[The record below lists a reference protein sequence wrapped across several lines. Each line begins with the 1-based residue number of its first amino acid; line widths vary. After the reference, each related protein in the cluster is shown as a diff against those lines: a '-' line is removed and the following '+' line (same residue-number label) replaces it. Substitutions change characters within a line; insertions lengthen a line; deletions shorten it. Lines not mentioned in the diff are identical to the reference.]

1 MMKDSPFYPSAL
13 LMLRVLPFVVPEE
26 CFALKGG
33 TAINLFARDLTRL
46 SVDIDLTYLP
56 IGPRR
61 ESLDKIHQ
69 ALARIA
75 DEITRSLPGIKV
87 QPSKSRSTALITKLF
102 VNDRGVQIKIEPN
115 EIIRGTIFP
124 NRELRLSKKA
134 RDLFELD
141 VSSQVL
147 SFEDLYG
154 GKICA
159 ALDRQHPRDL
169 FDVKLLLENE
179 GFNEKVRKAFVVY
192 LISHNRPIHELLDP
206 QLIDIKTL
214 FEEEFTGMIDHKVS
228 CEDLVDARRILISK
242 IQSELSEEE
251 RKFLLSVKEM
261 NPSWGLLG
269 LEGIEKLPA
278 VKWKLENLG
287 KMKPKLHGESVKILK
302 MVLGL

>member
-1 MMKDSPFYPSAL
+1 MKDSPFYPSAL
-13 LMLRVLPFVVPEE
+13 LMLRVLPFIVPEE
-26 CFALKGG
+26 CFSLKGG

-56 IGPRR
+56 IEPRG
-61 ESLDKIHQ
+61 ESLDKIHH

-75 DEITRSLPGIKV
+75 DEINRSLPGIKA
-87 QPSKSRSTALITKLF
+87 QPSKSGSTGLITKIF
-102 VNDRGVQIKIEPN
+102 VNDHGVQIKIEPN

-124 NRELRLSKKA
+124 IRKLRLSKKA

-141 VSSQVL
+141 VSSKVL

-169 FDVKLLLENE
+169 FDIKLLLENE

-206 QLIDIKTL
+206 QLINIKTL
-214 FEEEFTGMIDHKVS
+214 FEEEFAGMAEYKIS
-228 CEDLVDARRILISK
+228 CEDLVEARRTLISK
-242 IQSELSEEE
+242 VQSDLSKEE
-251 RKFLLSVKEM
+251 RKFILSVKEM
-261 NPSWGLLG
+261 NPNWGLLG

-287 KMKPKLHGESVKILK
+287 KMKPKLHSESVKNLK
-302 MVLGL
+302 RVLGL

>member
-1 MMKDSPFYPSAL
+1 MKDSPFYPSAL

-33 TAINLFARDLTRL
+33 TAINLFSRDLTRL

-56 IGPRR
+56 IEPRR

-75 DEITRSLPGIKV
+75 DEITQSFPGIKV
-87 QPSKSRSTALITKLF
+87 QLSKSRSTGLITKIF

-115 EIIRGTIFP
+115 DIIRGTILP

-141 VSSQVL
+141 VSSKVL

-179 GFNEKVRKAFVVY
+179 GLTENIRRAFLVY

-214 FEEEFTGMIDHKVS
+214 FEEEFSGMTDQAVS
-228 CEDLVDARRILISK
+228 YEDLVDARKALMEK
-242 IQSELSEEE
+242 IKKELSEEE

-261 NPSWGLLG
+261 NPNWGLLG
-269 LEGIEKLPA
+269 LQGIEKLPA

-287 KMKPKLHGESVKILK
+287 KMTLKLHNESLK
-302 MVLGL
+302 NLKRVLEL

>member
-1 MMKDSPFYPSAL
+1 
-13 LMLRVLPFVVPEE
+13 
-26 CFALKGG
+26 
-33 TAINLFARDLTRL
+33 
-46 SVDIDLTYLP
+46 
-56 IGPRR
+56 
-61 ESLDKIHQ
+61 
-69 ALARIA
+69 
-75 DEITRSLPGIKV
+75 
-87 QPSKSRSTALITKLF
+87 
-102 VNDRGVQIKIEPN
+102 
-115 EIIRGTIFP
+115 
-124 NRELRLSKKA
+124 
-134 RDLFELD
+134 LD

>member
-1 MMKDSPFYPSAL
+1 MKDSPFYQSAL

-33 TAINLFARDLTRL
+33 TAINLFARNLTRL

-56 IGPRR
+56 IEPRG
-61 ESLDKIHQ
+61 ESLDKIHR

-75 DEITRSLPGIKV
+75 DEMTRSLPGIKV
-87 QPSKSRSTALITKLF
+87 QPSKSRSTGLITKIF

-169 FDVKLLLENE
+169 FDIKLLLENE

-214 FEEEFTGMIDHKVS
+214 FEEEFAGMTDHKIS
-228 CEDLVDARRILISK
+228 CEDLVEARRTLISK
-242 IQSELSEEE
+242 IKRELSEEE
-251 RKFLLSVKEM
+251 RKFILSVKEM

-278 VKWKLENLG
+278 VQW
-287 KMKPKLHGESVKILK
+287 KMKNIEKIPDRNRQKAIAQLK
-302 MVLGL
+302 KVLGL